1 LEQLL
6 SKQIM
11 KGFIFTNFLDF
22 VEKSN
27 GLDMV
32 DQMLGESDLA
42 SEGVYSAFNSYEFEE
57 LATLLTY
64 VSNKTDIAPQVLLEA
79 FGRFVFPYLI
89 GKHSY
94 IVEKYSNAL
103 DLLAGIESHIHIEV
117 KKLYEDAE
125 LPTFSVAEKTQNSL
139 TLIYSSSRG
148 LTYFAIGLMRETLD
162 FFKVKGEITMKENY
176 NNNGSIK
183 FDIHVE
189 S

>member
-1 LEQLL
+1 
-6 SKQIM
+6 M

-32 DQMLGESDLA
+32 DEMLSECDLA
-42 SEGVYSAFNSYEFEE
+42 SEGVYSAFNSYEFDE
-57 LATLLTY
+57 LVSLLTF
-64 VSNKTDIAPQVLLEA
+64 VSKKTGIEPQVLLEA

-103 DLLAGIESHIHIEV
+103 DLIAGIESHIHTEV

-125 LPTFSVAEKTQNSL
+125 LPAFSVVEKTQNSL
-139 TLIYSSSRG
+139 TLIYTSSRG

-162 FFKVKGEITMKENY
+162 FFKVKGKVSMEENY
-176 NNNGSIK
+176 NNDGSVK
-183 FDIHVE
+183 FHIQLT
-189 S
+189 

>member
-1 LEQLL
+1 
-6 SKQIM
+6 M

-32 DQMLGESDLA
+32 DEMLSECDLA
-42 SEGVYSAFNSYEFEE
+42 SEGVYSAFNSYEFDE
-57 LATLLTY
+57 LVSLLTF
-64 VSNKTDIAPQVLLEA
+64 VSKKTGIEPQVLLEA
-79 FGRFVFPYLI
+79 FDRFVFPYLI

-103 DLLAGIESHIHIEV
+103 DLIAGIESHIHTEV

-125 LPTFSVAEKTQNSL
+125 LPAFSVVEKTQNSL
-139 TLIYSSSRG
+139 TLIYTSSRG

-162 FFKVKGEITMKENY
+162 FFKVKGKVSMEENY
-176 NNNGSIK
+176 NNDGSVK
-183 FDIHVE
+183 FHIQLT
-189 S
+189 

>member
-1 LEQLL
+1 
-6 SKQIM
+6 M

-32 DQMLGESDLA
+32 DEMLSQCDLA
-42 SEGVYSAFNSYEFEE
+42 SEGVYSAFNSYEFDE
-57 LATLLTY
+57 LVSLLTF
-64 VSNKTDIAPQVLLEA
+64 VSKKTGIEPQVLLEA

-103 DLLAGIESHIHIEV
+103 DLIAGIESHIHTEV

-125 LPTFSVAEKTQNSL
+125 LPAFSVVEKTQNSL
-139 TLIYSSSRG
+139 TLIYTSSRG

-162 FFKVKGEITMKENY
+162 FFKVKGKVSMVENY
-176 NNNGSIK
+176 NNDGSVK
-183 FDIHVE
+183 FHIQLT
-189 S
+189 

>member
-1 LEQLL
+1 
-6 SKQIM
+6 M

-32 DQMLGESDLA
+32 DQMLGECDLT
-42 SEGVYSAFNSYEFEE
+42 SEGVYSAFNSYEFDE
-57 LATLLTY
+57 LVSLLTF
-64 VSNKTDIAPQVLLEA
+64 VSKKTGIEPQVLLEA

-103 DLLAGIESHIHIEV
+103 DLIAGIESHIHIEV

-125 LPTFSVAEKTQNSL
+125 LPAFSVVEKTQNSL
-139 TLIYSSSRG
+139 TLIYTSSRG

-162 FFKVKGEITMKENY
+162 FFKVKGKVSMVENY
-176 NNNGSIK
+176 NNDGSVK
-183 FDIHVE
+183 FHIQLT
-189 S
+189 

>member
-1 LEQLL
+1 
-6 SKQIM
+6 M

-32 DQMLGESDLA
+32 DEMLSECDLA
-42 SEGVYSAFNSYEFEE
+42 SEGVYSAFNSYEFDE
-57 LATLLTY
+57 LVSLLTF
-64 VSNKTDIAPQVLLEA
+64 VSKKTGIEPQVLLEA

-103 DLLAGIESHIHIEV
+103 DLIAGIESHIHIEV

-125 LPTFSVAEKTQNSL
+125 LPTFSVVEKTQNSL
-139 TLIYSSSRG
+139 TLIYTSSRG

-162 FFKVKGEITMKENY
+162 FFKVKGKVSMVENY
-176 NNNGSIK
+176 NNDGSVK
-183 FDIHVE
+183 FHIQLT
-189 S
+189 

>member
-1 LEQLL
+1 
-6 SKQIM
+6 M

-32 DQMLGESDLA
+32 DEMLSECDLA
-42 SEGVYSAFNSYEFEE
+42 SEGVYSAFNSYEFDE
-57 LATLLTY
+57 LVSLLTF
-64 VSNKTDIAPQVLLEA
+64 VSKKTGIEPQVLLEA

-103 DLLAGIESHIHIEV
+103 DLIAGIESHIHIEV

-125 LPTFSVAEKTQNSL
+125 LPTFSVVEKTQNSL
-139 TLIYSSSRG
+139 TLIYTSSRG

-162 FFKVKGEITMKENY
+162 FFKVKGKVSIVENY
-176 NNNGSIK
+176 NNDGSVK
-183 FDIHVE
+183 FHIQLT
-189 S
+189 

>member
-1 LEQLL
+1 
-6 SKQIM
+6 M

-22 VEKSN
+22 LEKSN

-32 DQMLGESDLA
+32 DEMLSECDLA
-42 SEGVYSAFNSYEFEE
+42 SEGVYSAFNSYEFDE
-57 LATLLTY
+57 LVSLLTF
-64 VSNKTDIAPQVLLEA
+64 VSKKTGIEPQVLLEA

-103 DLLAGIESHIHIEV
+103 DLIAGIESHIHIEV

-125 LPTFSVAEKTQNSL
+125 LPAFSVVEKTQNSL
-139 TLIYSSSRG
+139 TLIYTSSRG

-162 FFKVKGEITMKENY
+162 FFKVKGKVSMEENY
-176 NNNGSIK
+176 NNDGSVK
-183 FDIHVE
+183 FHIQLT
-189 S
+189 

>member
-1 LEQLL
+1 
-6 SKQIM
+6 M

-27 GLDMV
+27 GLEMV
-32 DQMLGESDLA
+32 DQMLGECDLA
-42 SEGVYSAFNSYEFEE
+42 SEGVYSAFNSYEFDE
-57 LATLLTY
+57 LVSLLTF
-64 VSNKTDIAPQVLLEA
+64 VSKKTGIEPQVLLEA

-103 DLLAGIESHIHIEV
+103 DLIAGIESHIHIEV

-125 LPTFSVAEKTQNSL
+125 LPTFSVVEKTQNSL
-139 TLIYSSSRG
+139 TLIYTSSRG

-162 FFKVKGEITMKENY
+162 FFKVKGKVSMVENY
-176 NNNGSIK
+176 NNDGSVK
-183 FDIHVE
+183 FHIQLT
-189 S
+189 